1 MKKKKN
7 LRQKWNLS
15 YLQFIHMTP
24 HSFVHKGKQK
34 RQSNAFIKKKKTHKN
49 EIHQTIRI
57 SKTQYIKTCTRA
69 PRIDKG
75 AAAQP
80 SGDFCSS
87 P

>member
-34 RQSNAFIKKKKTHKN
+34 RQSNAFIKKKKLTKM
-49 EIHQTIRI
+49 
-57 SKTQYIKTCTRA
+57 KYIK
-69 PRIDKG
+69 
-75 AAAQP
+75 QLE
-80 SGDFCSS
+80 
-87 P
+87 